1 MAGRGHSL
9 PHHVTRRHRRHRT
22 PLLQLTSEAEMN
34 TLLQSEPIEKGLSRR
49 GLVQALAAGAAAASV
64 ATPALA
70 QQMDYLQEEAYDR
83 VYDHF
88 VKFFAG

>member
-1 MAGRGHSL
+1 
-9 PHHVTRRHRRHRT
+9 
-22 PLLQLTSEAEMN
+22 LLQLTSEAEMN
-34 TLLQSEPIEKGLSRR
+34 THLQSEPIEKGLSRR

-70 QQMDYLQEEAYDR
+70 QQTDYLQEEASDR